1 MSELNNA
8 QKKFYIMNV
17 AGSDSDIVFP
27 EYEKE
32 LEKKM
37 HKHSI
42 ELALRKDNSSIGS
55 IYFIGYSYDNEKITN
70 VQRLVEDF
78 KSQELICNGL
88 LIWNNTASLSL
99 KIAFSISKE
108 TSYIALSTINYED
121 DNPQLGK
128 IFLSDVSINVHDDID

>member
-1 MSELNNA
+1 MNELDNA

-17 AGSDSDIVFP
+17 AGSNSDIVFP
-27 EYEKE
+27 EDET
-32 LEKKM
+32 M

-42 ELALRKDNSSIGS
+42 ELALQKDNSSIGS
-55 IYFIGYSYDNEKITN
+55 IYFIGYAYDNEKIST

-88 LIWNNTASLSL
+88 LLWNDIASLAI

-108 TSYIALSTINYED
+108 TSYIVLSTVNYED
-121 DNPQLGK
+121 NTQSSK
-128 IFLSDVSINVHDDID
+128 IFLSDVSITVYDIVD

>member
-1 MSELNNA
+1 MSELDNA

-17 AGSDSDIVFP
+17 AGSNSDIVFP
-27 EYEKE
+27 EDET
-32 LEKKM
+32 M

-42 ELALRKDNSSIGS
+42 ELALQKDNSSIGS
-55 IYFIGYSYDNEKITN
+55 IYFIGYAYDNEKIST

-88 LIWNNTASLSL
+88 LLWNDVTSLAI

-108 TSYIALSTINYED
+108 TSYIVLSTVNYED
-121 DNPQLGK
+121 NLQSSK
-128 IFLSDVSINVHDDID
+128 IFLSDVSISVYDIVD

>member
-1 MSELNNA
+1 MNELDNA

-17 AGSDSDIVFP
+17 AGSNSDIVFP
-27 EYEKE
+27 EDET
-32 LEKKM
+32 M

-42 ELALRKDNSSIGS
+42 ELALQKDNSSIGS
-55 IYFIGYSYDNEKITN
+55 IYFIGYTYDNKKIST

-88 LIWNNTASLSL
+88 LLWNENASLAI

-108 TSYIALSTINYED
+108 TSYIVLSTVNYED
-121 DNPQLGK
+121 NTQSSK
-128 IFLSDVSINVHDDID
+128 IFLSDVSITVYDIVD

>member
-1 MSELNNA
+1 MNELDNA

-17 AGSDSDIVFP
+17 AGSNSDIVFP
-27 EYEKE
+27 EDET
-32 LEKKM
+32 M

-42 ELALRKDNSSIGS
+42 ELALQKDNSSIGS
-55 IYFIGYSYDNEKITN
+55 IYFIGYAYDNEKIST

-88 LIWNNTASLSL
+88 LLWNDITSLAI

-108 TSYIALSTINYED
+108 TSYIVLSTVNYED
-121 DNPQLGK
+121 NIQSSK
-128 IFLSDVSINVHDDID
+128 IFLSDVSITVYDIVD

>member
-1 MSELNNA
+1 MNELDNA

-17 AGSDSDIVFP
+17 AGSNSDIVFP
-27 EYEKE
+27 EDET
-32 LEKKM
+32 M

-42 ELALRKDNSSIGS
+42 ELALQKDNSSIGS
-55 IYFIGYSYDNEKITN
+55 IYFIGYAYDNKKIST

-88 LIWNNTASLSL
+88 LLWNDITSLAI

-108 TSYIALSTINYED
+108 TSYIVLSTVNYED
-121 DNPQLGK
+121 NIQSSK
-128 IFLSDVSINVHDDID
+128 IFLSDVSITVYDIVD

>member
-1 MSELNNA
+1 MNELDNA

-17 AGSDSDIVFP
+17 AGSNSDIVFP
-27 EYEKE
+27 EDET
-32 LEKKM
+32 M

-42 ELALRKDNSSIGS
+42 ELALQKDNLSIGS
-55 IYFIGYSYDNEKITN
+55 IYFIGYAYDNEKIST

-88 LIWNNTASLSL
+88 LLWNDIVSLAI

-108 TSYIALSTINYED
+108 TSYIVLSTVNYED
-121 DNPQLGK
+121 NTQSSK
-128 IFLSDVSINVHDDID
+128 IFLSDVSITVYDNVD